1 MFRFSFNVVFF
12 FLISLS
18 LFSSENYK
26 QVKVSPHQSTIKQI
40 VELGIALDHA
50 DRTSD
55 GDIAFFVSDA
65 EYLQMQQ
72 LNIQM
77 DILID
82 DWYKYYSELKK
93 LTPSEKAE
101 QLNQTAMNYGVK
113 NFEFGSMGGYYTLT
127 EIYNKIEELLNNYPH
142 LVGDLQILGQSHEG
156 REIVSFKVSVNP
168 NVDEDE
174 PEVLYTAL
182 HHAREPESMMQ
193 MFYFIQYLIDN
204 YETNDEVKYLLDNRA
219 LYFIPL
225 VNPDGYKYNEDIQ
238 PEGGGMWRKNRSV
251 NSNNTFGVDLNRN
264 YGPYEY
270 WNAPNGGSSTQPHQA
285 TYRGTEPFSEP
296 ELVAIK
302 NFLNNRNIRACL
314 NYHTY
319 SNLLIFPYGAIQTET
334 PDSNIFR
341 EFTDDMVSKNN
352 YLAGT
357 DMQTVNYSTRG
368 NSDDYMYDGEPG
380 RDKIFAMTPE
390 VGGFDDGFWPP
401 EHRIIPLAEENLYP
415 NLYYASI
422 VGGYP
427 AVIDMVIS
435 KEFLVPG
442 DQVNIYPLVR
452 NKGLD
457 ESGNFNIRIKSLDQ
471 IASIVSE
478 DILSFESL
486 ESQNSILSK
495 GFVVEFSNIISPAAM
510 ASFEF
515 SVIQD
520 NLVRRKDTLNVRIG
534 YTNILFEDNADSL
547 ELFWISEGNNDR
559 WEKTS
564 KYSVVGDYSY
574 TNSKDGFYSN
584 SSYTTLTL
592 RDEIK
597 LTGFGNAFLNFQTRY
612 HIENA
617 YDGGFIEIS
626 SDGGSSWNVV
636 GGNLSHPAD
645 DAFNHPNADI
655 NLGDPLY
662 YGSLFSWKQ
671 QEIDLKDFV
680 DNNIL
685 IRFSFC
691 SDNYRVI
698 DGWYIDNIKI
708 ISYDITASAED
719 DDIQYEFALE
729 QNYPNPFNP
738 STTIA
743 FTVPSDVKRQT
754 SVVKLIVYDILGR
767 EVATLVNQKL
777 QSGNHEVNFNAS
789 SLSSG
794 MYFYRINVE
803 GKFNSVK
810 KMLMIK

>member
-1 MFRFSFNVVFF
+1 MLRFLFTVLFF
-12 FLISLS
+12 FLISS
-18 LFSSENYK
+18 AQYSSENYK
-26 QVKVSPHQSTIKQI
+26 QVKVNPDQNTIKQI

-50 DRTSD
+50 GRTSD
-55 GDIAFFVSDA
+55 GGIAFFVSDT

-101 QLNQTAMNYGVK
+101 QLSQTAMNFGVK
-113 NFEFGSMGGYYTLT
+113 NFEFGSMGGYYTLS
-127 EIYNKIEELLNNYPH
+127 EAYAKIEDLLNNYPN
-142 LVGDLQILGQSHEG
+142 LVGGEQVIGQSHEG
-156 REIVSFKVSVNP
+156 RDIIAFKVSVNP
-168 NVDEDE
+168 DVDEDE

-204 YETNDEVKYLLDNRA
+204 YETNDEVKYLLNNRA
-219 LYFIPL
+219 LYFIPV
-225 VNPDGYKYNEDIQ
+225 VNPDGYRHNENIRPD
-238 PEGGGMWRKNRSV
+238 GGGMWRKNRRV
-251 NSNNTFGVDLNRN
+251 NGNGTFGVDLNRN
-264 YGPYEY
+264 YGPEEY
-270 WNAPNGGSSTQPHQA
+270 WDAPNGGSSTNPSSD
-285 TYRGTEPFSEP
+285 TYRGVEPFSEP

-302 NFLNNRNIRACL
+302 DFLNNKKIRACL

-319 SNLLIFPYGAIQTET
+319 SNLLIFPYGAVQTES

-390 VGGFDDGFWPP
+390 VGGFEDGFWPP

-415 NLYYASI
+415 NLYYANI

-427 AVIDMVIS
+427 VVIDMNIDKDFV
-435 KEFLVPG
+435 LPG

-457 ESGNFNIRIKSLDQ
+457 NSGNFNVEIRSLDDF
-471 IASIVSE
+471 ASIVS
-478 DILSFESL
+478 DNLLSFQNL
-486 ESQNSILSK
+486 ESQSNTMPED
-495 GFVVEFSNIISPAAM
+495 GFRVEFSNFIAPAAK

-515 SVIQD
+515 SVLQD
-520 NLVRRKDTLNVRIG
+520 GFLRRKDTLNVRIG
-534 YTNILFEDNADSL
+534 HPNILFEDKADSL
-547 ELFWISEGNNDR
+547 ELYWISEGNIEQ

-564 KYSVVGDYSY
+564 KYSAVGNYSY

-592 RDEIK
+592 RDEIT

-617 YDGGFIEIS
+617 FDGGFIEIS
-626 SDGGSSWNVV
+626 SDRGSSWNVV

-645 DAFNHPNADI
+645 DVFDHPDADI
-655 NLGDPLY
+655 NLGDPIY

-671 QEIDLKDFV
+671 QEIELRDFI

-708 ISYDITASAED
+708 VSYDITASAED
-719 DDIQYEFALE
+719 DEIQYNFSLK

-738 STTIA
+738 STSIEYEIA
-743 FTVPSDVKRQT
+743 ETDLVTLKIYDV
-754 SVVKLIVYDILGR
+754 LGR
-767 EVATLVNQKL
+767 EVKILVNEI
-777 QSGNHEVNFNAS
+777 QSPGKYNVNFDVKS

-794 MYFYRINVE
+794 LYLYRLE
-803 GKFNSVK
+803 SGLSSKTR
-810 KMLMIK
+810 KMLLLK

>member
-1 MFRFSFNVVFF
+1 MFRFVFSVMFF

-26 QVKVSPHQSTIKQI
+26 QVKVYPNQNTINLI
-40 VELGIALDHA
+40 ADLGIALDHA
-50 DRTSD
+50 HRTKD
-55 GDIAFFVSDA
+55 GGISFFVSDT

-77 DILID
+77 EVLID

-93 LTPSEKAE
+93 LTPSEKAG
-101 QLNQTAMNYGVK
+101 QLNQTAINYGVK
-113 NFEFGSMGGYYTLT
+113 NFELGSMGGYYTLT

-142 LVGDLQILGQSHEG
+142 LVGDLQILGESHEG

-168 NVDEDE
+168 NLDEDE

-204 YETNDEVKYLLDNRA
+204 YETNDEVNYLLNNRA
-219 LYFIPL
+219 LYFIPV
-225 VNPDGYKYNEDIQ
+225 VNPDGYRHNENIRPD
-238 PEGGGMWRKNRSV
+238 GGGMWRKNRSV
-251 NSNNTFGVDLNRN
+251 NGNNTFGVDLNRN

-270 WNAPNGGSSTQPHQA
+270 WNAPNGGSSTNPSSD
-285 TYRGTEPFSEP
+285 TYRGVEPFSEP

-302 NFLNNRNIRACL
+302 DFLNNRKIRACL

-319 SNLLIFPYGAIQTET
+319 SNLLIFPYGAIQTES

-341 EFTDDMVSKNN
+341 EFTDDMVTKNN

-415 NLYYASI
+415 NLYYANI

-427 AVIDMVIS
+427 VVIDMHIS
-435 KEFLVPG
+435 KEFLLPG
-442 DQVNIYPLVR
+442 DQVNIYPIVR

-457 ESGNFNIRIKSLDQ
+457 ESGNFDVEIKSLNDF
-471 IASIVSE
+471 ASVVS
-478 DILSFESL
+478 DNFLSFETL
-486 ESQNSILSK
+486 ESQKNILSK
-495 GFVVEFSNIISPAAM
+495 GFVVEFSNIIPPAAK

-515 SVIQD
+515 SIRQD
-520 NLVRRKDTLNVRIG
+520 GLLRRKDTLNVRIG
-534 YTNILFEDNADSL
+534 HPNILFEDKADSL
-547 ELFWISEGNNDR
+547 ERYWVSAGVNDQ

-564 KYSVVGDYSY
+564 KYSSVGNYSY
-574 TNSKDGFYSN
+574 TNSRDGFYSN

-592 RDEIK
+592 RDEIE
-597 LTGFGNAFLNFQTRY
+597 LTDFGNAFLYFQTRY

-645 DAFNHPNADI
+645 NAFYFPNTGI
-655 NLGDPLY
+655 NLGDPIY
-662 YGSLFSWKQ
+662 YGSLFSWQQ
-671 QEIDLKDFV
+671 QEIDLSDFI
-680 DNNIL
+680 DKNIL

-698 DGWYIDNIKI
+698 DGWYIDDIKI
-708 ISYDITASAED
+708 VSYDILASAAD
-719 DDIQYEFALE
+719 DEIQYKFSLK

-738 STTIA
+738 TTSIEYEIA
-743 FTVPSDVKRQT
+743 ETDLVTLKIYDV
-754 SVVKLIVYDILGR
+754 LGR
-767 EVATLVNQKL
+767 EVKVLVNEILSPGKY
-777 QSGNHEVNFNAS
+777 NVNFDVKSN
-789 SLSSG
+789 LSSG
-794 MYFYRINVE
+794 LYLYRLE
-803 GKFNSVK
+803 SGHSSQTR
-810 KMLMIK
+810 KMLLLK